1 MSRGTV
7 SGNPYLKVVQAE
19 GKKRLSSSRLT
30 TTNTTTSSSTT
41 TTTTTTT
48 TTATTT
54 VNPLTG
60 IETKCFLGFSAW
72 VQVFRVDGFGLRLR
86 VNCFVLKV

>member
-1 MSRGTV
+1 MRAGGVESEILTT
-7 SGNPYLKVVQAE
+7 KVVQADVRNNSLPA
-19 GKKRLSSSRLT
+19 GLWPFALRRYLV
-30 TTNTTTSSSTT
+30 STT
-41 TTTTTTT
+41 TTTTTT
-48 TTATTT
+48 TTT